1 MCFGTFL
8 VKVEAGADIVLLYGH
23 FWPKLALNV
32 RTEFDS
38 EEDAIDSWAL
48 WTFLINES
56 LVMSEFLK
64 SGITIKKH
72 VFIYHIIFLFYVY
85 ISLWL
90 IKKKNVRIIS
100 PRTWVIS
107 PLFFN
112 CIWASINRAS
122 NRPKKNSHES
132 IFLSFKVLCNW

>member
-1 MCFGTFL
+1 VTFL

-56 LVMSEFLK
+56 LVISEFLK
-64 SGITIKKH
+64 SGIIIKKH
-72 VFIYHIIFLFYVY
+72 IFIYHIIFLFYV
-85 ISLWL
+85 LD
-90 IKKKNVRIIS
+90 ND
-100 PRTWVIS
+100 
-107 PLFFN
+107 
-112 CIWASINRAS
+112 
-122 NRPKKNSHES
+122 
-132 IFLSFKVLCNW
+132 